1 MAATISRPR
10 IGSDSASRR
19 CRPIAATSGQARRL
33 LEREARARGRAAGR
47 RADQPDGQI
56 VRPGFRTD
64 FGRAPRAPG
73 AAAGSGDLTAAA
85 RVFFRRL
92 SAAAAH
98 DVDGMTERK
107 PNPPRAGRE
116 NRPRARRPSGPEV
129 HAPDGSSARPAGCR
143 TAFTRATNSNRAW
156 RFFADALG
164 RISRFSRE
172 PADLAARAAARGQA
186 ALPGLVNV
194 HSHAF
199 HRVLR
204 GRVRRAAARGRI
216 ATIARWPR

>member
-10 IGSDSASRR
+10 IGSDQRRDGADPSPQQSAKLDVSSS
-19 CRPIAATSGQARRL
+19 AKL
-33 LEREARARGRAAGR
+33 VREAVRLGVV
-47 RADQPDGQI
+47 QIKPDGQI

-85 RVFFRRL
+85 RVFSFVSPR
-92 SAAAAH
+92 AAAH
-98 DVDGMTERK
+98 DGSGMTERK

-116 NRPRARRPSGPEV
+116 NRPRARRPRGPEV
-129 HAPDGSSARPAGCR
+129 HAPDGSSARP
-143 TAFTRATNSNRAW
+143 
-156 RFFADALG
+156 
-164 RISRFSRE
+164 
-172 PADLAARAAARGQA
+172 LAAGLRLHGRQIRIGRGVFSPTRSGASRVSRASRRIWRPARRLGGEA

-199 HRVLR
+199 PAFCAAAL
-204 GRVRRAAARGRI
+204 RRAAARGRI